1 MAKEFAFIHETAKGQ
16 ILITK
21 EFEPE
26 TEDFNVSIWFPLKG
40 ASGKAQVRIEDE
52 EQAEEI
58 FQNLK
63 NFEAMRENLNLILNH
78 KFL

>member
-1 MAKEFAFIHETAKGQ
+1 MAKEYAFIHETEKGQ

-21 EFEPE
+21 EFEPQ
-26 TEDFNVSIWFPLKG
+26 TEEFNISIWFPLKG
-40 ASGKAQVRIEDE
+40 ASGKAEVRIEDE

-63 NFEAMRENLNLILNH
+63 KFEAMRENLNLILNQNY
-78 KFL
+78 L